1 MPKSKHR
8 RKGKN
13 RARPASPSGPTSD
26 DPALAALLAE
36 AGPDGAF
43 DDPADDPEMAM
54 ALAQAEAELADELA
68 AAEDGDLGPYFGD
81 APGDEDFDAESGEG
95 MDAAM
100 ASLIEV
106 VENQLRAD
114 DPPAVAV
121 TLARLVGAGHERDEA
136 VAQIG
141 AVLMGELNEMLRSG
155 REYDAAS
162 YAGKLANLPALP
174 DLG

>member
-26 DPALAALLAE
+26 DPALAALLAD
-36 AGPDGAF
+36 AATDGAF
-43 DDPADDPEMAM
+43 DDPADDPEMAA

-68 AAEDGDLGPYFGD
+68 FAAEGDGLGPSLGD
-81 APGDEDFDAESGEG
+81 PEFDELGVG

-100 ASLIEV
+100 GSLIEV
-106 VENQLRAD
+106 VENQLRAN
-114 DPPAVAV
+114 DPPVVAV
-121 TLARLVGAGHERDEA
+121 TLARLLAAGHGRDEA
-136 VAQIG
+136 VALIG
-141 AVLMGELNEMLRSG
+141 AALMIELNDMLRSG
-155 REYDAAS
+155 RVYDGAS
-162 YAGKLANLPALP
+162 YAAKLASLPALP